1 MDTRTS
7 VLAVHLGPDE
17 RATVRSAV
25 ARDRGLVLGAA
36 GVRHICDNNNIA
48 RVPRTPGF
56 VRGWVQRCS
65 SQMPSLW
72 HQRGRPLRGQA
83 CGSHSPRTPC
93 ARGLRLHPVGGFLWK
108 DLFVRCTLSGTNKGC
123 TVATQALTLDATNA
137 EVAKLAEYLDTALQ
151 SGRACVNLTMSCG
164 RRWTDVVDNH
174 HHSFRRARRPA
185 GCGCA
190 PSGGAVC
197 VRRVLLF
204 RQLRARRAADVETQ
218 GCDRPFA

>member
-1 MDTRTS
+1 MLLSD
-7 VLAVHLGPDE
+7 
-17 RATVRSAV
+17 AT
-25 ARDRGLVLGAA
+25 L
-36 GVRHICDNNNIA
+36 
-48 RVPRTPGF
+48 RVPMRA
-56 VRGWVQRCS
+56 S
-65 SQMPSLW
+65 SQRPSLW
-72 HQRGRPLRGQA
+72 HRRGRPLRGQA

-197 VRRVLLF
+197 GEASSPLPAAEGSKGSRRGDA
-204 RQLRARRAADVETQ
+204 RLRSAIRMIRSFSYPA
-218 GCDRPFA
+218 